1 MDGTIHNQRQHTP
14 LDGSSNICPCSESR
28 SLKGQREATK
38 SAGIPKIIRKETQ
51 HPRRSLTTTDAG
63 MGDGRT
69 FHNKGI
75 HPEIRAAA
83 VQAAGA
89 LSTLRRRRRASL
101 ITMLRGMYST
111 NAAVSG
117 ATTIG
122 GEAASDTYTRY
133 RRAHTIKQGTWVC
146 VHTPGD
152 KGRLE
157 RASVWPALIKVR

>member
-1 MDGTIHNQRQHTP
+1 MGV
-14 LDGSSNICPCSESR
+14 
-28 SLKGQREATK
+28 
-38 SAGIPKIIRKETQ
+38 
-51 HPRRSLTTTDAG
+51 
-63 MGDGRT
+63 GDGRT

-133 RRAHTIKQGTWVC
+133 RRAHTIKQGTC
-146 VHTPGD
+146 TCAHARGQRPS
-152 KGRLE
+152 
-157 RASVWPALIKVR
+157 RARIGLASFD